1 MATTAEVL
9 ALERLHQAAQAR
21 LGIAAAFLSL
31 AEWQAVAATSA
42 TATATLWLE
51 SSLRAITAVSK
62 LSLALAVAY
71 YRLARALETG
81 STLGVPEGS
90 STDSIL
96 TLGDLRKD
104 FRDLA
109 IDVAALPEP
118 RSRSEDP
125 DIRWFEENLRRHG
138 DQEASLNRSIQLGD
152 AEVDPLIQNLLD
164 VEGSDDSKTITVDE
178 FEWPE
183 EPTLDKIDDAYRDLL
198 REQAIDKVADKVK
211 DLRKDTELTPAQLLD
226 QLEDAHSV
234 AGSIGSG
241 TTEAA
246 GLKAGRDA
254 ISGAIREDKK
264 IIAVARGTSGDPCAF
279 CAMLASRGFVYK
291 SEATAKVGGDIAE
304 IEKVHVHCKCFPIVR
319 FIRESELPELNRYF
333 QAKWKEE
340 TAGYS
345 GTDAL
350 NAFRRWIYRARKA
363 NPDDPHGSLN
373 NKTT

>member
-31 AEWQAVAATSA
+31 AEWQAVSA
-42 TATATLWLE
+42 TNATGTATLWLE
-51 SSLRAITAVSK
+51 HSLRAITAVSK
-62 LSLALAVAY
+62 LSLALAIAY

-90 STDSIL
+90 STDSTL

-125 DIRWFEENLRRHG
+125 DIRWFEDNLRRHS
-138 DQEASLNRSIQLGD
+138 DQEANLNQSIRLGD

-164 VEGSDDSKTITVDE
+164 VEGSDDSKTITVEE

-183 EPTLDKIDDAYRDLL
+183 SPTLDEIDDAYRDLL
-198 REQAIDKVADKVK
+198 RKQGPEKVADKVK
-211 DLRKDTELTPAQLLD
+211 DLREDEDTVASELLD
-226 QLEDAHSV
+226 QLEEAHSV
-234 AGSIGSG
+234 GGSIASG
-241 TTEAA
+241 TTDAA

-254 ISGAIREDKK
+254 ISGAIRQDRK

-279 CAMLASRGFVYK
+279 CAMLASRGFKYR
-291 SEATAKVGGDIAE
+291 SEASARAWEGIEE
-304 IEKVHVHCKCFPIVR
+304 IEKVHINCHCFPIVR

-333 QAKWKEE
+333 QAKWKTE
-340 TAGYS
+340 TAGFA
-345 GTDAL
+345 GNDAL

>member
-1 MATTAEVL
+1 MATTAEIL

-42 TATATLWLE
+42 PATATLWLE
-51 SSLRAITAVSK
+51 SSLRTITAVSK
-62 LSLALAVAY
+62 LSLALAIAY

-81 STLGVPEGS
+81 STLSAPEGS
-90 STDSIL
+90 STESTL
-96 TLGDLRKD
+96 TLGALRSD

-125 DIRWFEENLRRHG
+125 DIRWFEENLRRHS
-138 DQEASLNRSIQLGD
+138 DQEANLNRSIQLGD

-164 VEGSDDSKTITVDE
+164 VEGSDDDKTITVDE

-183 EPTLDKIDDAYRDLL
+183 EPTLEEIDDSYRELL
-198 REQAIDKVADKVK
+198 RKQGPGKVADKVEA
-211 DLRKDTELTPAQLLD
+211 LRKNPELTPEQFLSE
-226 QLEDAHSV
+226 LEDAHSV
-234 AGSIGSG
+234 GGSIGSG

-246 GLKAGRDA
+246 GLNAGRNA
-254 ISGAIREDKK
+254 LSGAIRGDTK

-279 CAMLASRGFVYK
+279 CAMLASRGFVYR
-291 SEATAKVGGDIAE
+291 SEQTARSWEGMEE

-319 FIRESELPELNRYF
+319 FIRASELPALNRYF

-345 GTDAL
+345 GKDAL

>member
-1 MATTAEVL
+1 MATTAEIL

-21 LGIAAAFLSL
+21 LGIAATFLSL
-31 AEWQAVAATSA
+31 AEWQAVSA
-42 TATATLWLE
+42 TNATGTAAQWLE
-51 SSLRAITAVSK
+51 SSLRAIVAVTK

-90 STDSIL
+90 STTPTV
-96 TLGDLRKD
+96 TLGDLRSD

-125 DIRWFEENLRRHG
+125 DIRWFEDNLRKHS
-138 DQEASLNRSIQLGD
+138 DQEAELNQSIRLGD

-178 FEWPE
+178 FEWPAS
-183 EPTLDKIDDAYRDLL
+183 PTLEEIEDAYRDLL
-198 REQAIDKVADKVK
+198 RQQGPKKVADKVK
-211 DLRKDTELTPAQLLD
+211 DLRKNEDLTPAQLLD

-234 AGSIGSG
+234 GGSIASG

-246 GLKAGRDA
+246 GLAAGRDA
-254 ISGAIREDKK
+254 ISGAIRQDKK

-304 IEKVHVHCKCFPIVR
+304 IEKVHIHCKCFPIVR

-340 TAGYS
+340 TAGYF